1 MDDLGHTFEASET
14 LGERPVKEV
23 REGVNK
29 GEVGDVFL
37 LRPPPKSL
45 DALPLSDQRLRL
57 PLIAAPY
64 FLWIARH
71 SSFIYYWQQL
81 TIC

>member
-1 MDDLGHTFEASET
+1 MDDLGHNFEAPET
-14 LGERPVKEV
+14 LRQGPVKEV

-45 DALPLSDQRLRL
+45 
-57 PLIAAPY
+57 
-64 FLWIARH
+64 
-71 SSFIYYWQQL
+71 
-81 TIC
+81 

>member
-1 MDDLGHTFEASET
+1 MVASALCSCPGMDDLGHTFEAPET
-14 LGERPVKEV
+14 LRQGPVKEV

-45 DALPLSDQRLRL
+45 
-57 PLIAAPY
+57 
-64 FLWIARH
+64 
-71 SSFIYYWQQL
+71 
-81 TIC
+81 